1 MSTPDQWLGITAAA
15 ERLNVHIT
23 TLRRWAENGEIPYT
37 VTPGGHRRFSI
48 LELDEFAERQKRNRR
63 KSVDVATKVGQKW
76 ADRAL
81 TTTREALPAQQNS
94 WMGEMSDE
102 SRMAHREVGQKLL
115 GLTMQ
120 FISAE
125 STETP
130 AFLEE
135 AQILGNQYAEIGIRD
150 GLPLSAMT
158 RASLFFH
165 DTMLETALTGTNNRN
180 NRALVSKINKLLQ
193 AVHQTIVEVYENE
206 YNRTLPN
213 SGS

>member
-1 MSTPDQWLGITAAA
+1 MSLETSSQWLGISAAA
-15 ERLNVHIT
+15 QRLNVHLT
-23 TLRRWAENGEIPYT
+23 TLRRWAENGDIAYT
-37 VTPGGHRRFSI
+37 VTPGGHRRFAVSD
-48 LELDEFAERQKRNRR
+48 LDEFADRQKRNRN
-63 KSVDVATKVGQKW
+63 KPENEGKQW

-81 TTTREALPAQQNS
+81 TTTREALPAQKNS
-94 WMGEMSDE
+94 WMSDMSDE
-102 SRMAHREVGQKLL
+102 SRLAHRDVGRQLL

-125 STETP
+125 SAETP

-135 AQILGNQYAEIGIRD
+135 AEILGKKYAEIGVRD
-150 GLPLSAMT
+150 GIPLSEMT

-180 NRALVSKINKLLQ
+180 NRTLVSKINKLLQ
-193 AVHQTIVEVYENE
+193 SVHQTVVEVYENE

-213 SGS
+213 TGS